1 MSRYF
6 WHRRDCWH
14 VRLRT
19 QTRYLVLNLQVVE
32 TFALVQCNFVRN
44 AASLFVGKYFVICT
58 RRTYLLRASVTAVVL
73 IGGVAV
79 GIVDKALFL
88 EKIFATSLASFIELL
103 AATEGVIL
111 YVNLTLGG
119 RLLEL
124 IFGFL
129 TSVDILLQH
138 ANQTDQLASLYLLWI
153 EIVGFS
159 YV

>member
-1 MSRYF
+1 M
-6 WHRRDCWH
+6 
-14 VRLRT
+14 
-19 QTRYLVLNLQVVE
+19 
-32 TFALVQCNFVRN
+32 
-44 AASLFVGKYFVICT
+44 
-58 RRTYLLRASVTAVVL
+58 LRASVTAVVL

-124 IFGFL
+124 IFCFL

-138 ANQTDQLASLYLLWI
+138 ANQTDKLASLYLLWI